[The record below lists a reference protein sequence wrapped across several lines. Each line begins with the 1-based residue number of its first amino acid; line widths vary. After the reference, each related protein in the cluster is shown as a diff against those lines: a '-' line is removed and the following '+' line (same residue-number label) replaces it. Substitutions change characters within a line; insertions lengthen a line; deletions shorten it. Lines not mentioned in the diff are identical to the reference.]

1 MSTSMT
7 PPGRL
12 LAHAPRR
19 FAFLGTYSPRVCG
32 IATFTHDLC
41 EAVAAESP
49 EGTQCFAMA
58 MNDKPEG
65 YRYPERVRFEIRQN
79 VLGDYRRAAD
89 FLNMNQVDA
98 VFLQH
103 EFGIF
108 GGPAG
113 EHVLALVA
121 ELRMPVITA
130 LHTVLKAP
138 QPEQKRAVRE
148 LIRLS
153 DRVVVMSER
162 ALEFLYQVYKAP
174 PERATL
180 IHHGI
185 PDLPFV
191 DPNYYKDQF
200 GVAGRQ
206 VLLSFGL
213 LSPGKGLEYAIDA
226 LAQVVKKHP
235 EVVYVILGATHPQV
249 KRTSGEEYRLALQR
263 RAVELGVAEHV
274 IFQNRFV
281 ELEELCEFLGAAD
294 LYLTPY
300 LNREQVV
307 SGTLAYAM
315 GAGKAVIS
323 TPYWYAEEML
333 RENRGRLVGFRD
345 AEALA
350 AEVDDLLVHEATR
363 HTVRKNAYTFC
374 RQMVWKEVARAY
386 LQVYEDVLSERAA
399 RPRRWFRARPADGTR
414 RQLPEVDLRHLRT
427 MTDDTG
433 LLQHARFAV
442 PDRSFGYTTDDNTR
456 ALIAALWTY
465 EMLGE
470 PGLVRLATVYLS
482 FLEDAFNPERGRFR
496 NYLSYDRRWLEEV
509 GSEDS
514 HGRSLWGLG
523 TAVALSP
530 NPGFGA
536 CALHLFNQALPAVE
550 HFKSPRSWAF
560 ALIGIHAY
568 LRRFG
573 GDSGARRVRE
583 ELALRLYE
591 RFRGHATREW
601 PWLEDSLN
609 YANGKLVQA
618 LLLSGQWLR
627 RGEMVEQA
635 LESLRWLLRVQT
647 TPEGS
652 LSLVGNRGWYR
663 RGGQQA
669 RFDQQPI
676 DAHALLDACL
686 EAYNVTQETCWIT
699 EADRCL
705 EWFLGRNDLGESLYD
720 HSTGG
725 CRDGLLAE
733 GANQNQGAESTLAW
747 LLSLLAFQSTAVQP
761 TREPKRP
768 AKRSAS
774 RRSPGK
780 RARKAA
786 PK

>member
-1 MSTSMT
+1 MT
-7 PPGRL
+7 PAFSKSGRL
-12 LAHAPRR
+12 FARAQRR
-19 FAFLGTYSPRVCG
+19 FAFLGTYLPRACG

-41 EAVAAESP
+41 EAVASESS

-58 MNDKPEG
+58 MNDVPEG

-113 EHVLALVA
+113 EYLLALVA

-130 LHTVLKAP
+130 LHTVLKDP
-138 QPEQKRAVRE
+138 LPEHKRVMKE

-162 ALEFLYQVYKAP
+162 AMEFLYEVYKAP
-174 PERATL
+174 PGRVTL

-226 LAQVVKKHP
+226 LAEVVKKHP
-235 EVVYVILGATHPQV
+235 DVVYIILGATHPHV

-263 RAVELGVAEHV
+263 RAGERGVAEHV

-333 RENRGRLVGFRD
+333 RENRGRLVPFRD

-350 AEVDDLLVHEATR
+350 EQIDDLLTHETTR
-363 HTVRKNAYTFC
+363 HTIRKNAYTFS

-399 RPRRWFRARPADGTR
+399 RPKPLFRARPADETR

-427 MTDDTG
+427 MTDETG

-442 PDRSFGYTTDDNTR
+442 PDRSFGYTTDDNAR
-456 ALIAALWTY
+456 ALIATLWAY

-470 PGLVRLATVYLS
+470 QDLVRLATTYLS
-482 FLEDAFNPERGRFR
+482 FLDDAFNPERGRFR

-523 TAVALSP
+523 MAVALSP

-536 CALHLFNQALPAVE
+536 CALNLFNQALPAVE

-573 GDSGARRVRE
+573 GDSSARRVRE

-591 RFRGHATREW
+591 RFREHSTKDW

-609 YANGKLVQA
+609 YANGRLVQA
-618 LLLSGQWLR
+618 LLLSGQWLHH
-627 RGEMVEQA
+627 GEMVEQA
-635 LESLRWLLRVQT
+635 LESLQWLLRVQT
-647 TPEGS
+647 TPEGN
-652 LSLVGNRGWYR
+652 LSLVGNQGWYPK
-663 RGGQQA
+663 GGEKA

-686 EAYNVTQETCWIT
+686 EAYNVTQDTRWIT
-699 EADRCL
+699 EANRCL

-733 GANQNQGAESTLAW
+733 GVNQNQGAESTLAW
-747 LLSLLAFQSTAVQP
+747 ILSLLAFQSVAVQP
-761 TREPKRP
+761 TRPPSRP
-768 AKRSAS
+768 SRTRS
-774 RRSPGK
+774 
-780 RARKAA
+780 RARAGEKVT